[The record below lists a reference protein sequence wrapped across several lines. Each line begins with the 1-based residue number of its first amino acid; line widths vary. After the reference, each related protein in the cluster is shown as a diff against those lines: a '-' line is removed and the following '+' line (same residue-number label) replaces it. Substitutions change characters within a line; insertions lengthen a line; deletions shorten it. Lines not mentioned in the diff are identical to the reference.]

1 MTARRRRPP
10 PCSKGAGGRVRR
22 AQEIRPHV
30 DQGLAFRLT
39 SGHMTG
45 HSIVRSGSAICRVP
59 TPTHPVD
66 PTVRGWR
73 QRVSIGPHCE
83 QDGGRASPRSLHM
96 DTFPV
101 RTFMRHASWAAPAE
115 IAYGPS
121 RCASAI
127 DTFIPTSTPTRTN
140 ATPIATVFSVMSF
153 PHVFRHAS
161 KVACQHEVGQKLRRR
176 SALGPT
182 FGTNA
187 MRNGVYCFRKADRVT
202 HRSFG
207 TPIGGAAE

>member
-1 MTARRRRPP
+1 M
-10 PCSKGAGGRVRR
+10 
-22 AQEIRPHV
+22 RPHV

-83 QDGGRASPRSLHM
+83 QDGGRFSPRSLHM

-140 ATPIATVFSVMSF
+140 ATPIATVFGVMSF
-153 PHVFRHAS
+153 PHVFRHQARWHAS
-161 KVACQHEVGQKLRRR
+161 MKLVKNFGDVQRWDRR
-176 SALGPT
+176 SAPT
-182 FGTNA
+182 QCGTSCIA
-187 MRNGVYCFRKADRVT
+187 SAKRTG
-202 HRSFG
+202 
-207 TPIGGAAE
+207 